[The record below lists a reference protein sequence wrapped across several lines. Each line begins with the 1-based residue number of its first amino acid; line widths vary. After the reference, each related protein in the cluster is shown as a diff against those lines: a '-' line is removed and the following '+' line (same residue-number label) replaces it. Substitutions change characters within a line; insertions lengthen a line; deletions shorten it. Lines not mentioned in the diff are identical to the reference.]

1 MGGLPL
7 NKYFIQ
13 ETLFMLL
20 GQMSVFYK
28 PTKSNKKMILRFF
41 ESLPFLFF
49 DEKQQN
55 VIYNILKSYQISSYI
70 DRTQDLRMLSYF
82 LYRDV
87 SLSLEIPFESYEKF
101 QEKINFELH
110 SDKIKL
116 QQYQKNINNT
126 YLFFIVIL
134 IIMLGYSYMK
144 NNE

>member
-70 DRTQDLRMLSYF
+70 DRTQDLMMLSYF
-82 LYRDV
+82 LYRDL

>member
-87 SLSLEIPFESYEKF
+87 SLSLELPFESYEKF